1 MSACGSF
8 LDAATGTMNEDAEV
22 FWMGSMQRF
31 QRLLPVIDCMIRMQQ
46 ASGAVVLMDDVLGDG

>member
-1 MSACGSF
+1 
-8 LDAATGTMNEDAEV
+8 MNEDAEV